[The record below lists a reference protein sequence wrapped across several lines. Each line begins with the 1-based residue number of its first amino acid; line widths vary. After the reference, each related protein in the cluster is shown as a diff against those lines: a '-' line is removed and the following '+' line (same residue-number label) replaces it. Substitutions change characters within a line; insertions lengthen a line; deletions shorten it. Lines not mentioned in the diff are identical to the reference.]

1 MKFSFPW
8 RSRKPHGLKPI
19 RDGIR
24 HLRPIRL
31 RDSRQKKSQPM
42 VTDLYHWLL
51 VLSWPKFLA
60 TIGFF
65 YFGLNIFF
73 ALIFSLT
80 GDSIANAKP
89 GSFLDLFF
97 FSIQTLSTV
106 GYGAMYPKTVP
117 AQIIVS
123 VEIFVGLISLAIL
136 TGLMFSRFAKPTSR
150 VLFSEVAVVCPFEGV
165 PTLMFRAAN
174 QRDNRILEAQIRVS
188 LVRDEQSKEGHQIRR
203 FYDLKL
209 LRSHTPVFGLS
220 WLVMHPIDSN
230 SPLYGVSEATNQL
243 GLLISFI
250 GLDES
255 FSQTIHS
262 RYAYERVDI
271 RWHHRFV
278 DIFHQT
284 PEGQWFINMDNF
296 HQTEPYP
303 PNFPENSPAYL

>member
-1 MKFSFPW
+1 MKFLFPW
-8 RSRKPHGLKPI
+8 RRRKSHGLKPAPYANP
-19 RDGIR
+19 IR
-24 HLRPIRL
+24 HLRPIRSGN
-31 RDSRQKKSQPM
+31 SRHRESQAM
-42 VTDLYHWLL
+42 KTDLYHWLL

-60 TIGFF
+60 IIGLF
-65 YFGLNIFF
+65 YFGLNVFF
-73 ALIFSLT
+73 ALIFFLI
-80 GDSIANAKP
+80 GGGIANAQP

-117 AQIIVS
+117 AQIVVS

-150 VLFSEVAVVCPFEGV
+150 VLFSEVAVVCPFENI
-165 PTLMFRAAN
+165 PTLMFRTAN

-188 LVRDEQSKEGHQIRR
+188 LVRDEQSQEGHKMRR
-203 FYDLKL
+203 FYDLNL

-230 SPLYGVSEATNQL
+230 SPLYGILETKNEQL
-243 GLLISFI
+243 RLELWISFT

-262 RYAYERVDI
+262 RYVYEGTDI
-271 RWHHRFV
+271 HWQHRFV

-296 HQTEPYP
+296 HLTEPYRQ
-303 PNFPENSPAYL
+303 

>member
-8 RSRKPHGLKPI
+8 HWGKSHKLKPVTHP
-19 RDGIR
+19 IR
-24 HLRPIRL
+24 HLRPIQSG
-31 RDSRQKKSQPM
+31 DSRQKKIQPM

-60 TIGFF
+60 TIGIF
-65 YFGLNIFF
+65 YFSLNVFF

-106 GYGAMYPKTVP
+106 GYGAMYPKTVA
-117 AQIIVS
+117 AQIVVS

-150 VLFSEVAVVCPFEGV
+150 VLFSEVAVVCPFEEI

-174 QRDNRILEAQIRVS
+174 QRNNRILEAQIRVS
-188 LVRDEQSKEGHQIRR
+188 LVQDEQTKEGHKMRR
-203 FYDLKL
+203 FYDLNL

-220 WLVMHPIDSN
+220 WLIMHPIDSN
-230 SPLYGVSEATNQL
+230 SPLYGFSEVSNQQQRL
-243 GLLISFI
+243 ELWISFT

-262 RYAYERVDI
+262 RYAYEGADI
-271 RWHHRFV
+271 RWQYRFV

-284 PEGQWFINMDNF
+284 PEGKWFINMDNF
-296 HQTEPYP
+296 HQIEPYHP
-303 PNFPENSPAYL
+303 KSPENS